1 MPETGTTSMP
11 PAASTSLPEAPPTA
25 AGSPTPDA
33 LAAKTHRK
41 EVIRQLGPTAVLGA
55 VWAIAPAVLGGLLI
69 WNLDPI
75 SQWLQSMEPWGW
87 LIYVAVFIVSAGI
100 GFLPTYGQSL
110 LGGWVFGFAI
120 GFPGAMIG
128 FVGGS
133 IVGYFIAQRVSK
145 HKVEEMLD
153 SNAKARAI
161 RDALIGHGFWRT
173 LWVVTLIRL
182 PPNSPFALTNL
193 ALASSGVRFLPYVIG
208 TALGL
213 APRTGIV
220 AFAAALG
227 SKKAKNI
234 QEFITTQEWW
244 VTAIGISLT
253 VLAMGILAFIAE
265 RALKAVSR
273 GTSKAAPTPPAA

>member
-1 MPETGTTSMP
+1 MTSTDTP
-11 PAASTSLPEAPPTA
+11 PLPPSPTA
-25 AGSPTPDA
+25 AEAHAPRATPSQQQPDA
-33 LAAKTHRK
+33 QAAKAHRK

-75 SQWLQSMEPWGW
+75 SEWLRSMEPWGW
-87 LIYVAVFIVSAGI
+87 LIYVAVFIFSAGI

-133 IVGYFIAQRVSK
+133 IVGYFIALSVSK

-193 ALASSGVRFLPYVIG
+193 ALASSGVRFLPYVLG
-208 TALGL
+208 TAIGL

-227 SKKAKNI
+227 ATRAKNI
-234 QEFITTQEWW
+234 QEFILTQPPWITI
-244 VTAIGISLT
+244 VGIALT
-253 VLAMGILAFIAE
+253 VVAMGILAFIAE

-273 GTSKAAPTPPAA
+273 GLPKSSASPTP

>member
-1 MPETGTTSMP
+1 MPETGTPPMP
-11 PAASTSLPEAPPTA
+11 PATSSSLPETLPTA
-25 AGSPTPDA
+25 SGAPKPDA
-33 LAAKTHRK
+33 QAAKAHRK

-55 VWAIAPAVLGGLLI
+55 VWAIAPAVLGGLLL

-75 SQWLQSMEPWGW
+75 SEWLRSMEPWGW
-87 LIYVAVFIVSAGI
+87 LIYVVVFIFSAGV

-110 LGGWVFGFAI
+110 LGGWVFGFRL

-133 IVGYFIAQRVSK
+133 VVGYFIAQTVSK
-145 HKVEEMLD
+145 HKVEEMLN

-193 ALASSGVRFLPYVIG
+193 ALASSGVRFLPYLLG
-208 TALGL
+208 TAIGL

-227 SKKAKNI
+227 AKRAKNI
-234 QEFITTQEWW
+234 QEFILTQPPW
-244 VTAIGISLT
+244 VSIVGIAMT
-253 VLAMGILAFIAE
+253 VLAMAILAFIAE

-273 GTSKAAPTPPAA
+273 SMPKPAETPPAP